1 MNPHLLWQQHMTTT
15 RPVLIV
21 GAGPTGMTAAVELNR
36 FGIPVRLIDKLLEPV
51 TTSRA
56 AVVQARTLE
65 LFEQRGIADAM
76 LEAGNEGIAASF
88 YGQGKLLFRMEFS
101 GIDSRYRYLL
111 CISEAETERILRER
125 LARQGVAIEW
135 GVTFTAFAQ
144 ADLTGSLTAT
154 LRHSDGRLEEF
165 EPSYMIDAEG
175 AHSIIRS
182 TLGMEFKGKS
192 REEHYALGDLFIDGD
207 LPETDLH
214 IFSSKYGF
222 LGLFPMGNRR
232 FRVVASNPLSQDSK
246 ELGPGLEELQKIY
259 DMRSHIPAKFRDLG
273 WSSWFHINS
282 RMVNELEANRIFLG
296 GDAAH
301 IHSPAGAQGMN
312 TGIQDMINLGWK
324 LALVIQGRASA
335 TLLETYEEERLP
347 VIRDVLANTER
358 LTDAVAEEDRSF
370 YDQMLSTDLRTQS
383 ATRISQISVNY
394 TESPLSGNHANP
406 GELRAGMRMSD
417 IPLMVRNKPHSVEQ
431 EPHSAR
437 MFSLLDPSKFTLLYI
452 NVAVPAALH
461 AGVEAN
467 LAPWRDL
474 IESYQISPVEAD
486 VEQKHFTDKLG
497 NSPSIILVRPDSY
510 VGFIGDENSV
520 PQLAKYLGKWLTPG
534 P

>member
-1 MNPHLLWQQHMTTT
+1 
-15 RPVLIV
+15 
-21 GAGPTGMTAAVELNR
+21 
-36 FGIPVRLIDKLLEPV
+36 
-51 TTSRA
+51 
-56 AVVQARTLE
+56 
-65 LFEQRGIADAM
+65 M

-273 WSSWFHINS
+273 WNSWFHINS

-417 IPLMVRNKPHSVEQ
+417 IPLMVRNKLHSVEQ